1 MRAARQVWF
10 VAAREMEVGFR
21 SRQFYVSMAISL
33 LLIVGIVLLPRLLG
47 GGTPPSLTV
56 SVEAESEQRA
66 AFADLVE
73 GMPGITVLTAG
84 SPSAADAD
92 VRIDLGVRP
101 PIVEAASSSDLAQA
115 APLVPYVQIVA
126 ERAAR
131 GVDPSVAAEA
141 VPRTAFLEDDS
152 GRGASIALAYVL
164 SILLF
169 LQIAGLG
176 SSVAQG
182 TLEEKGNRVVD
193 VLFPKLPPVRLLV
206 GKVLGIGLFGAVQ
219 MLLLGFVGVA
229 TVLLAGE
236 ESLRDGIVP
245 AVAVALGW
253 FVLGYLFI
261 GFLSGSVA
269 STVSQPEQLPTVML
283 PLQLLN
289 GAVFVTAVLSLQAVE
304 AGWVRVLSVV
314 PPFSAILMPI
324 RVAAGTVP
332 WSDVLIAVA
341 LAAVA
346 VAACLLVGG
355 RVYRRSVVGV
365 SAPPRTDRRGE
376 EVTWTPHRSS

>member
-1 MRAARQVWF
+1 MSSSIRQVSL

-21 SRQFYVSMAISL
+21 SKQFYVSMGVSL
-33 LLIVGIVLLPRLLG
+33 VLIVAIILLPRLFG
-47 GGTPPSLTV
+47 GGMTSTSVV
-56 SVEAESEQRA
+56 SVDGTAEQRA
-66 AFADLVE
+66 VFLELVDGTPGFVFLDADDAQGVDADLN
-73 GMPGITVLTAG
+73 
-84 SPSAADAD
+84 
-92 VRIDLGVRP
+92 IDLDSERP
-101 PIVEAASSSDLAQA
+101 RVEATYSSE
-115 APLVPYVQIVA
+115 LVKAGGLIPYVQLVA
-126 ERAAR
+126 EREHQSGGGA
-131 GVDPSVAAEA
+131 SVPDLTPET
-141 VPRTAFLEDDS
+141 VFLEDDS
-152 GRGASIALAYVL
+152 GRGARIALAYVL

-193 VLFPKLPPVRLLV
+193 VLFPKLPPTRMLV

-219 MLLLGFVGVA
+219 MLLLGAVGVL
-229 TVLLAGE
+229 TVLWAGE
-236 ESLRDGIVP
+236 EAIRGDIVP
-245 AVAVALGW
+245 AVAVSLGW

-269 STVSQPEQLPTVML
+269 STVTQPEQLSTVML

-304 AGWVRVLSVV
+304 STWVRMLSML

-341 LAAVA
+341 IAILAIL
-346 VAACLLVGG
+346 ACLAVGG
-355 RVYRRSVVGV
+355 RVYRRSVVG
-365 SAPPRTDRRGE
+365 
-376 EVTWTPHRSS
+376 RSLHVPSRATEGG

>member
-1 MRAARQVWF
+1 MRSSWRQVAL

-21 SRQFYVSMAISL
+21 SKQFYVSMGVSL
-33 LLIVGIVLLPRLLG
+33 LLIVAIILLPRVFG
-47 GGTPPSLTV
+47 GDTSTTSV
-56 SVEAESEQRA
+56 SVRGTESQRA
-66 AFADLVE
+66 AFLELV
-73 GMPGITVLTAG
+73 GGVPGFDFVDAAAETGAG
-84 SPSAADAD
+84 ADAD
-92 VRIDLGVRP
+92 VRIDLDPVAPR
-101 PIVEAASSSDLAQA
+101 VEADTSSALSQA
-115 APLVPYVQIVA
+115 APLIPYVQLVT
-126 ERAAR
+126 ERQGGATAA
-131 GVDPSVAAEA
+131 AAPE
-141 VPRTAFLEDDS
+141 VSFLEDDS

-193 VLFPKLPPVRLLV
+193 VLFPKLPPVRMLI

-219 MLLLGFVGVA
+219 MVLLGIVGVT
-229 TVLLAGE
+229 TVLWAGE
-236 ESLRDGIVP
+236 ESIRGNIVP
-245 AVAVALGW
+245 AVAVSLGW

-261 GFLSGSVA
+261 GFLSGSIA
-269 STVSQPEQLPTVML
+269 STVTQPEQLSTVML

-304 AGWVRVLSVV
+304 STWVQVLSLF

-332 WSDVLIAVA
+332 WSDVLVAVA
-341 LAAVA
+341 IAAVA
-346 VAACLLVGG
+346 IVVCLAVGG
-355 RVYRRSVVGV
+355 RVYRRSVVGKSLRPSSTPSKV
-365 SAPPRTDRRGE
+365 S
-376 EVTWTPHRSS
+376 